1 MLLAL
6 AIAFTMSFAG
16 APAFAATEGIAIS
29 TAEDLK
35 AMENNPSG
43 SYYLANDIEVP
54 ANLMLFTSYNN
65 PFTGTLDG
73 SGHAIKGYTYTSNGE
88 WNDNV
93 ALFAYAKNATFKT

>member
-1 MLLAL
+1 MKKRLLTMLLAL
-6 AIAFTMSFAG
+6 AIAFTMCFAT

-54 ANLMLFTSYNN
+54 ANLTLFTSYNN
-65 PFTGTLDG
+65 SFTGTLDG
-73 SGHAIKGYTYTSNGE
+73 NGHAIKGYTYISNG
-88 WNDNV
+88 
-93 ALFAYAKNATFKT
+93 